1 MVFTEGDLP
10 LEKKRSVLLVE
21 DNPDTVEFLS
31 RRLVDEGYDVMV
43 ARNGRDALRIATA
56 ELPSAVVLD
65 INLPLLNGDEVCRE
79 LRKQDATA
87 RTPVVFVTA
96 ETETRVKDLLEPG
109 LTICLE
115 KAIKSKTL
123 LEALKD
129 LVPAD

>member
-1 MVFTEGDLP
+1 M
-10 LEKKRSVLLVE
+10 EKKRSVLLVE

>member
-1 MVFTEGDLP
+1 

>member
-1 MVFTEGDLP
+1 MEIQNQA
-10 LEKKRSVLLVE
+10 KKRSVLLVE

-31 RRLVDEGYDVMV
+31 RRLIDEGYDVMV
-43 ARNGRDALRIATA
+43 ARNGRDALRIANA

-79 LRKQDATA
+79 LRRQPATA

-96 ETETRVKDLLEPG
+96 ETEQRVHDLLEPG

-123 LEALKD
+123 IEALRG
-129 LVPAD
+129 LVPAEG

>member
-1 MVFTEGDLP
+1 MD
-10 LEKKRSVLLVE
+10 KKRSVLLVE

-31 RRLVDEGYDVMV
+31 RRLVDEGYDVMI

-79 LRKQDATA
+79 LRKHDATS
-87 RTPVVFVTA
+87 RMPIVFVTA
-96 ETETRVKDLLEPG
+96 ETETRVKDLLVPG

-123 LEALKD
+123 LDALRE
-129 LVPAD
+129 LVPS

>member
-1 MVFTEGDLP
+1 MEGDLP
-10 LEKKRSVLLVE
+10 MEKKRSVLLVE

-129 LVPAD
+129 LVPGD

>member
-1 MVFTEGDLP
+1 MD
-10 LEKKRSVLLVE
+10 KKRSVLLVE

-123 LEALKD
+123 LEALRD